1 MGRLKKIL
9 KSGETALGTWI
20 TINHPDVVDALSD
33 LPFDWFV
40 FDMEHAPL
48 EISDIEILMMPL
60 RNTEITP
67 LIRVPWNDMVMIKRA
82 LDIGA
87 EGIIVPWVSSREE
100 AEAAVKYAS
109 YPPRGLRGVGP
120 RRCIRYGERS
130 FLDYYSKFEG
140 EERVIVVQIETRKAL
155 DNLEEILSTQGI
167 DVAFVGPLDLTTNL
181 GIPAQYD
188 NPSFKEALE
197 KILKTCREYD
207 VAPGIYAVS
216 LKNAEEMI
224 SKGFRFVS
232 LMSDM
237 RILKSGYEEALK
249 KFGRK

>member
-1 MGRLKKIL
+1 MGRLKEIL
-9 KSGETALGTWI
+9 KSGEPALGTWI

-130 FLDYYSKFEG
+130 FLDYYDKFER

-155 DNLEEILSTQGI
+155 DNLEEILSIQGI

-181 GIPAQYD
+181 SIPTQYD

-216 LKNAEEMI
+216 LQNAEEMI

-237 RILKSGYEEALK
+237 RILRNGYKEALK
-249 KFGRK
+249 KFGRE

>member
-9 KSGETALGTWI
+9 KSGELALGTWI

-130 FLDYYSKFEG
+130 FLDYYDKFEA
-140 EERVIVVQIETRKAL
+140 EERVIVIQIETRKAL

-181 GIPAQYD
+181 SIPTQYD
-188 NPSFKEALE
+188 NPSFKEVLE

-216 LKNAEEMI
+216 LQNAEEMI

-237 RILKSGYEEALK
+237 RILKSGYKEALK